1 MVAPQQVVEV
11 QVEEQLRIGL
21 VTHRKLEPS
30 RCQEMTASAV
40 CVKSMSFASKL
51 SQQVSVVFLLLSVLA
66 ILMPQLT
73 LAQTSSVPA
82 PSFEPLDTKL
92 LEQKT
97 RPPESDWVTANTIS
111 PTSLT
116 NPSLWWAEEQFN
128 EFDGKLIQNWIAY
141 QDKKRVDLVVNRQLW
156 TLLDYLGRYSFL
168 SKFGAAARDY
178 QYNVRVF
185 NERAGLLA
193 TYTCTYST
201 TPPDCQLKVFD
212 SFGRDSLP
220 VRSK

>member
-1 MVAPQQVVEV
+1 
-11 QVEEQLRIGL
+11 
-21 VTHRKLEPS
+21 
-30 RCQEMTASAV
+30 MTASTV
-40 CVKSMSFASKL
+40 RFKDRNFVSKL
-51 SQQVSVVFLLLSVLA
+51 SQQVSRVFLGLSVLA

-73 LAQTSSVPA
+73 WAQTSLIPA

-97 RPPESDWVTANTIS
+97 RPPQSDWVTASTIS

-128 EFDGKLIQNWIAY
+128 EFDGKLIENWIAY

-168 SKFGAAARDY
+168 SKYGTAARDY

-185 NERAGLLA
+185 NDRSALLA
-193 TYTCTYST
+193 TYTCNYST
-201 TPPDCQLKVFD
+201 TLPDCQLKVFD

-220 VRSK
+220 ARGK

>member
-1 MVAPQQVVEV
+1 
-11 QVEEQLRIGL
+11 
-21 VTHRKLEPS
+21 
-30 RCQEMTASAV
+30 MTASTV
-40 CVKSMSFASKL
+40 RSQSMSFVWKW
-51 SQQVSVVFLLLSVLA
+51 SQQVSVVFLLFSTLA
-66 ILMPQLT
+66 ILMPHVT
-73 LAQTSSVPA
+73 SAQTSPVPA

-97 RPPESDWVTANTIS
+97 RLPDSDWVTANTIS
-111 PTSLT
+111 PTRLT

-141 QDKKRVDLVVNRQLW
+141 RDKKRVDLVVNRQLW

-168 SKFGAAARDY
+168 SRFGAAARDY

-185 NERAGLLA
+185 NERAALLA
-193 TYTCTYST
+193 TYTCNYST
-201 TPPDCQLKVFD
+201 TPADCQLKVFD